1 MSAAEAERLEGG
13 RLAASLTEAVEGLMR
28 QAAAE
33 ILLPRFRTLTAAER
47 EEKSVGEVVTIADR
61 EAEAMLSEGLSK
73 LLPTASVVGE
83 EAVHAKP
90 DLLGRLGDP
99 LCWIVDP
106 LDGTGYYADGK
117 GPFGIMIAL
126 SSRGQTV
133 GGWILDPVSGR
144 LCWAAAGAG
153 YWVDGQQVRAKQD
166 AAEQPVIGISA
177 LWQRRPERLA
187 AVRSLLECRFHL
199 VDIPRCAAAL
209 YPAMLGE
216 GPDLALFER
225 TLPWDHAPGVLMIEE
240 AGGRAARLDGS
251 PYDLDADRTG
261 LLVATDPSLWGHV
274 AALLQDL
281 PR

>member
-83 EAVHAKP
+83 EAVHTNS
-90 DLLGRLGDP
+90 DLLERLGDP

-106 LDGTGYYADGK
+106 LDGTSYFSEGTE
-117 GPFGIMIAL
+117 PFGIMIAL
-126 SSRGQTV
+126 SSHGRIV